1 MKKQREIPALSQ
13 KEAIVL
19 GILLGRAGREMY
31 GLEMIDESRSLL
43 KRGTIYVTLQRM
55 EEKGLV
61 ESRQEARPKPEIG
74 VPRRLYRP
82 TGIGQ
87 KAFENYRQTHGKVSE
102 VFAGAEPRLV

>member
-1 MKKQREIPALSQ
+1 MKKQHEVPDLSQ

-31 GLEMIDESRSLL
+31 GLEMIEESNGLL

-82 TGIGQ
+82 TGVGQ
-87 KAFENYRQTHGKVSE
+87 AAFRSYRLTHDV
-102 VFAGAEPRLV
+102 VTAVLAGVPGGLS

>member
-1 MKKQREIPALSQ
+1 MKKQREIPDLSQ

-31 GLEMIDESRSLL
+31 GLEMIDESKGLL

-82 TGIGQ
+82 TGIGER
-87 KAFENYRQTHGKVSE
+87 AFESYRQAHRRVSA
-102 VFAGAEPRLV
+102 VFAEAEPRPA